1 MSNRVS
7 YIEID
12 IARCSLVYGESPCT
26 AAIGTTGEAKCY
38 NSRRTC
44 QDLENYAETFETV
57 RFSVPTHF
65 LNANIDA
72 VPNITNIAYTPSV
85 LSLGNSV
92 GARASIT
99 VTFADLLTP
108 DTGPAGDPYIISRD
122 YDPYKRGT
130 YWGKFKARHP
140 YLKGRTLRWYNGKD
154 TDRIEDMEVRTFVVD
169 SAIGPNAKGVFSIT
183 AKDPLKLLNEKTAQ
197 APRLSKGVLSAAI
210 NSTQTSLTLSPSGIG
225 NQEYPTSGRVS
236 IAGNEIVSFTRSGD
250 NMTITRGQLNT
261 EAQEHD
267 ADDRVQLVLSY
278 VGVPPE
284 EIISDLM
291 QNYASIPSEYINLVN
306 WTAETTEYLG
316 RTYTGH
322 IAEPTAVVDLVNEIL
337 EQAAISIWWD
347 ELGSRIRL
355 QVLRDVTKDSQT
367 ITDDL
372 ILSESFTQKDQPNK
386 RVSQVWTYY
395 GQINPLE
402 SLDDPTNYRNTLST
416 VNLES
421 ETNHGSPSIKQIY
434 SRWIP
439 QFGRTTAERLNN
451 LLLGRYAEPPKLF
464 SYKLLRDSGIINP
477 ILGAGYNLQSYMN
490 QGFDGS
496 AVVTPCQTVSVV
508 PEASSFT
515 VQAEE
520 VLISDAV
527 DPINPAVKVVS
538 IDSDTFN
545 FNLRNAFLSIYT
557 EAEEGDT
564 VICEVSEGVVVGST
578 STAAYAFD
586 TGDGW
591 PSGIVPQ
598 IVIKSGAYIVGRG
611 GDGGSSSLRDNGQA
625 FGTLIYGNFQPGLSG
640 GPSMIAR
647 TQVSITNQGVI
658 GGGGGGGGGGA
669 SAGFF
674 GYFIIGGG
682 GAAGRNGGLG
692 GQASNTLDSQ
702 YNSSTNAAGPQ
713 GGLTTG
719 GQYSNFLDF
728 GEGPFLIAQGS
739 KGGDLGQAGGTGPS
753 DASIIPT
760 TGAPGGAPGAAVVG
774 NSLIT
779 WDTLGDIRGAR
790 I

>member
-12 IARCSLVYGESPCT
+12 IARCSLVYSETPCA
-26 AAIGTTGEAKCY
+26 AAIGVTGDAKCY
-38 NSRRTC
+38 NSRKTC
-44 QDLENYAETFETV
+44 QDKANYTEIFETV

-65 LNANIDA
+65 LSANIDA
-72 VPNITNIAYTPSV
+72 VPNITNISYTPSM
-85 LSLGNSV
+85 LSLGSSI
-92 GARASIT
+92 GARSSIT
-99 VTFADLLTP
+99 VNFADLLTP

-122 YDPYKRGT
+122 YDPYKSGT

-154 TDRIEDMEVRTFVVD
+154 TDSIADMEVRAFVID
-169 SAIGPNAKGVFSIT
+169 SVIGPNAKGVFSIT
-183 AKDPLKLLNEKTAQ
+183 AKDPLKLLDEKTAQ
-197 APRLSKGVLSAAI
+197 APKLSKGVLSAAL

-225 NQEYPTSGRVS
+225 EQEYPSNGMVS

-250 NMTITRGQLNT
+250 SMTITRGQLNT

-278 VGVPPE
+278 VGIPPE
-284 EIISDLM
+284 SIISDLM
-291 QNYASIPSEYINLVN
+291 QTYAAIPSDYINLVN

-322 IAEPTAVVDLVNEIL
+322 IAEPTAVSDLVNEIL
-337 EQAAISIWWD
+337 EQAAISVWWD
-347 ELGSRIRL
+347 ELGSKIRL
-355 QVLRDVTKDSQT
+355 QVLRDVTKNSQT

-372 ILSESFTQKDQPNK
+372 ILAESFTQKDQPSK

-402 SLDDPTNYRNTLST
+402 SLNDPTNYRNTLST

-496 AVVTPCQTVSVV
+496 AVVTPCQAISVT
-508 PEASSFT
+508 PDSSKFT
-515 VQAEE
+515 IQAEE
-520 VLISDAV
+520 VLISDV
-527 DPINPAVKVVS
+527 VEPINPTVKVVS

-545 FNLRNAFLSIYT
+545 FNLRSAFLSIYT
-557 EAEEGDT
+557 EAVDGDT
-564 VICEVSEGVVVGST
+564 VICEIAEGVVVGSV

-586 TGDGW
+586 TGTGW
-591 PSGIVPQ
+591 PSGIVPE

-611 GDGGSSSLRDNGQA
+611 GDGGGSFTS
-625 FGTLIYGNFQPGLSG
+625 
-640 GPSMIAR
+640 GPSVIISIGANGGASLITR
-647 TQVSITNQGVI
+647 IPISITNNGVI
-658 GGGGGGGGGGA
+658 GGGGGGGGGGFYFNP
-669 SAGFF
+669 SNNF
-674 GYFIIGGG
+674 GQFGGGGG
-682 GAAGRNGGLG
+682 GAGMLSGAGGNSGGGRTGSGGDTAAWIGSNGSLQTGGNGG
-692 GQASNTLDSQ
+692 N
-702 YNSSTNAAGPQ
+702 NS
-713 GGLTTG
+713 L
-719 GQYSNFLDF
+719 
-728 GEGPFLIAQGS
+728 LI
-739 KGGDLGQAGGTGPS
+739 AGGTGGNLGS
-753 DASIIPT
+753 NGQDGISGGLLL
-760 TGAPGGAPGAAVVG
+760 GAAGGAAGAAVVG
-774 NSLIT
+774 DSLIT
-779 WDTLGDIRGAR
+779 WDTLGDVRGAR